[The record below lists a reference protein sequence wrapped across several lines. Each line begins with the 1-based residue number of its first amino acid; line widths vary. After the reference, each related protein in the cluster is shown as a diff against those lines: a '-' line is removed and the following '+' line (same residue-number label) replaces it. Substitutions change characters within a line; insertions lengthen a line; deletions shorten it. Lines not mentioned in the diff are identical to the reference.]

1 MGKAVDVRGAPVRVG
16 PRDVVGMEGVARDG
30 DYVFVRGELWRA
42 ESDTPL
48 RPGERVRVAGLHGL
62 TLDVRR
68 IET

>member
-1 MGKAVDVRGAPVRVG
+1 VRFG
-16 PRDVVGMEGVARDG
+16 PRDVVGMEGVVRDN

-48 RPGERVRVAGLHGL
+48 LAGERVRVAGLRGL

-68 IET
+68 IDT